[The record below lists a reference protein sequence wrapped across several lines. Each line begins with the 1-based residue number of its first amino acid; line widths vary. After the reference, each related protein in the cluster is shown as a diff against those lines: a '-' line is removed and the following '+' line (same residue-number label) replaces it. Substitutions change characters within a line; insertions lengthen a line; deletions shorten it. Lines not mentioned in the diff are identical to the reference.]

1 MRTPACGKCAPSSML
16 ETIHENRCQVHVILL
31 ISTASAR
38 GDSGCV
44 WRERARAIRFQKA
57 ARACSRPRAGQVA
70 QQVVVSDSSD
80 PTTVREA
87 HACYIPATP
96 QRRQRRRGAPP
107 NPAVGTLPT
116 TRATRRSG
124 RGCGTQPGRTNSAAC
139 ENTRSRRE
147 RTRHRL
153 RMPPRK
159 QQTNRRASEDP
170 ARTRPA
176 LSRRRCGSGSRAP
189 FGSRFP
195 SSS

>member
-96 QRRQRRRGAPP
+96 QRRQRRRGA
-107 NPAVGTLPT
+107 
-116 TRATRRSG
+116 
-124 RGCGTQPGRTNSAAC
+124 QPGCRDVGNHA
-139 ENTRSRRE
+139 
-147 RTRHRL
+147 
-153 RMPPRK
+153 RK
-159 QQTNRRASEDP
+159 QAILAGLPEPGPPYQI
-170 ARTRPA
+170 
-176 LSRRRCGSGSRAP
+176 GSLRKYEIAP
-189 FGSRFP
+189 GTYTAPP
-195 SSS
+195 SNAAA